1 MGLLSMVLTF
11 PIGHAL
17 VAVGW
22 VAAKVGEA
30 AEAEWR
36 DPARVERALHALE
49 QRLEAGEI
57 DEVTYE
63 AEEAALLAAYRA
75 ARLSGRGEP

>member
-1 MGLLSMVLTF
+1 MVLTF
-11 PIGHAL
+11 PIGPAL
-17 VAVGW
+17 VAVGR

-36 DPARVERALHALE
+36 DPARLERALHALE

-57 DEVTYE
+57 DEVT
-63 AEEAALLAAYRA
+63 
-75 ARLSGRGEP
+75 